1 MTKRVQ
7 IFVAAFASLASVA
20 CFAEEI
26 GGAVLPM
33 SAPLLNGDVKAIAQ
47 KLRTIKERGA
57 ISRFVLSSPGH
68 SVRINGMMGVMPT
81 GR

>member
-47 KLRTIKERGA
+47 KLRAIKERGA
-57 ISRFVLSSPGH
+57 PKRRQNANTKRCAAGDVLL
-68 SVRINGMMGVMPT
+68 RAFC
-81 GR
+81 